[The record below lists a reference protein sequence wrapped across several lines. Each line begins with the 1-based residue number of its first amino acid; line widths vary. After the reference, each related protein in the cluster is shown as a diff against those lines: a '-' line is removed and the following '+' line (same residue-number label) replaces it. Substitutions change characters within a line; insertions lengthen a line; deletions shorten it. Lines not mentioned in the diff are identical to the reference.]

1 MYFNRRSI
9 LLGSVP
15 DSNSSDTKK
24 FRHMTLNRHWYIIEM
39 NLPDLAFNHFESTFH
54 HLIKQNLP
62 FAAIQITFSLPGNW
76 LSNFQRLEDD
86 HQSQD

>member
-1 MYFNRRSI
+1 
-9 LLGSVP
+9 
-15 DSNSSDTKK
+15 
-24 FRHMTLNRHWYIIEM
+24 M